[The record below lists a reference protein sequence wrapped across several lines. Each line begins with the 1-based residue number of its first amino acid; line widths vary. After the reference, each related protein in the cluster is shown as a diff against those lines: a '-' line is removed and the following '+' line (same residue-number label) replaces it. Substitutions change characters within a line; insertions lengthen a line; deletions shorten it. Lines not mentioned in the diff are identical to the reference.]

1 VSLENVLRWILS
13 SIEVVYVDEV
23 NEHAC
28 KEMTTVRENY
38 FMTTL
43 DGNVLILSDGVREY
57 IHHPDAIEETHND
70 LETSWVEGHANRF
83 FLELLIYLKLEAEG
97 WVVAPYFDRIIRG
110 ACSDQIL
117 LDTDIHTGDGPR
129 METMPEIVVA
139 SLHIFVVH

>member
-1 VSLENVLRWILS
+1 MALEDVMGRTLSRVEVVHINHVYEHCGEQMSTIRENDLTALLDYDILILLNVLV
-13 SIEVVYVDEV
+13 EYV
-23 NEHAC
+23 
-28 KEMTTVRENY
+28 
-38 FMTTL
+38 
-43 DGNVLILSDGVREY
+43 
-57 IHHPDAIEETHND
+57 HHPDAIEEAHND